1 MDILKFIH
9 VGCVLLSF
17 TGFCARGIWMI
28 RQSPILD
35 APWVRRVPHFVDS
48 LLLLSAIGLLIGL
61 SLNALTQPW
70 LWAKIIGLLFYII
83 LGAIGLHYGRTLKIR
98 IIALCFALLS
108 FLYIVSV
115 AISKKPCFW
124 S

>member
-1 MDILKFIH
+1 MDILKLIH
-9 VGCVLLSF
+9 VACVILSF
-17 TGFCARGIWMI
+17 VGFCTRGLWMI
-28 RQSPILD
+28 RQSPMLD
-35 APWVRRVPHFVDS
+35 IAWVRRVPHFVDS

-61 SLNALTQPW
+61 SLNPLAQPW
-70 LWAKIIGLLFYII
+70 LWAKIMGLLCYII

-98 IIALCFALLS
+98 IIALGFALLS